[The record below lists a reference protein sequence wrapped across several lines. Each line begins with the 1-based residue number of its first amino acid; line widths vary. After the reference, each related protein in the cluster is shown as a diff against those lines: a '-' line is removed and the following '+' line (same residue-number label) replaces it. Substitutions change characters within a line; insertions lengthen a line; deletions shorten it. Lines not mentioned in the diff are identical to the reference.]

1 MMPATTL
8 YFRPATRTAAA
19 LLLAMGLAG
28 ACRPRDRA
36 ATADAPDSASAR
48 DATADSVATDS
59 AGPGGLTL
67 AKGFTATVFADTIGG
82 ARHAV
87 TAPNGDVYVNTWRS
101 PYDSTRKVPAGGF
114 IVALRDT
121 NHDGRADLI
130 QRFGSTS
137 ESGSHGGTGIALVN
151 GALYVEVDSSI
162 VRYRLANGELV
173 PKGALQTIVTGLTM
187 QGDHPMHPIAVDTL
201 GNLFVNM
208 GSATNSCQE
217 KNRQAGSKGIDPCVE
232 LKQRGGIWRFSALE
246 SGQRFSPAARY
257 ATGIRNADGLAIG
270 PHDGRLYVTQHG
282 RDQLGENWPTLFD
295 WKQSANLPSEEL
307 LLVEKGANYGW
318 PYCYHDPDKKRLV
331 LAPEYGGDGKRTD
344 RCGDKREPIA
354 AFPAHWAPLALAF
367 YTDSTV
373 PEPYRDGAFIAFH
386 GSWNRA
392 PEPQDGYNVVFQPF
406 AGGKPSGPF
415 QVLADGFAGA
425 RKEPGLA
432 EHRPAGLAVGP
443 DGSLYITD
451 DQRGRVWRVTHQGE
465 QQEIAASASGAA
477 RR

>member
-1 MMPATTL
+1 MPVTTW
-8 YFRPATRTAAA
+8 YFRPAARAAAA
-19 LLLAMGLAG
+19 LLAIGLAG

-36 ATADAPDSASAR
+36 ATADPPDGASARAATPDSAA
-48 DATADSVATDS
+48 ADS
-59 AGPGGLTL
+59 AGPGGVTV

-87 TAPNGDVYVNTWRS
+87 AAPNGDVYVNTWRS
-101 PYDSTRKVPAGGF
+101 PYDSTRKTPAGGF
-114 IVALRDT
+114 VVALRDT

-137 ESGSHGGTGIALVN
+137 ESGSRGGTGIALVN

-173 PKGALQTIVTGLTM
+173 PQGAPQTIVTGLTM
-187 QGDHPMHPIAVDTL
+187 QGDHAMHPIAVDTM

-246 SGQRFSPAARY
+246 TGQRFSPAARY
-257 ATGIRNADGLAIG
+257 AAGIRNADGLAIG

-282 RDQLGENWPTLFD
+282 RDQLAENWPKLFD
-295 WKQSANLPSEEL
+295 WKQSANLPAEEL

-318 PYCYHDPDKKRLV
+318 PYCYYDPEQKRLV

-344 RCGDKREPIA
+344 RCGDKRAPIA

-406 AGGKPSGPF
+406 AGGKPSAPY
-415 QVLADGFAGA
+415 QVFADGFAGA

-432 EHRPAGLAVGP
+432 EHRPAGLTVGP

-451 DQRGRVWRVTHQGE
+451 DQRGRVWQVRHQGE
-465 QQEIAASASGAA
+465 QQEVAASTSGAG
-477 RR
+477 RP